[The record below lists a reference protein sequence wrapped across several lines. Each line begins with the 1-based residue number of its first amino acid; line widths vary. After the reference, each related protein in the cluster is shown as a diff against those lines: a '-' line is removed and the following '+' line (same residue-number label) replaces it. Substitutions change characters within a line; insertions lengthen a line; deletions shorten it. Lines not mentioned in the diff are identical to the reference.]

1 MLIVVALECVLQHL
15 VCLSKASSV
24 SPGGGK
30 VSVGGGQALPVIEL
44 LVGCAPFQQLGDL
57 QQHARCFTRCRNF
70 SADSEDQHPHSPID
84 WSSCQSRCCSTT
96 DVQCSFEIG
105 PACCGCLRIF
115 GTISTTCGIE
125 VASCGSAIDETIDHV
140 HNTPNLDTPLHGH
153 ESTRY
158 ARQRRRT
165 RSPPSLTS
173 AVGVGL
179 GAAAGL
185 VGADLGAFTFSPPV
199 TSGFASV
206 SAKAGPA
213 TEAANSIPSPRTC
226 SRQRVSC

>member
-30 VSVGGGQALPVIEL
+30 VSVGGGQALPVVEL

-70 SADSEDQHPHSPID
+70 SAVSEDQHPHSPID

-105 PACCGCLRIF
+105 LACCGCLRIF
-115 GTISTTCGIE
+115 GTISTT
-125 VASCGSAIDETIDHV
+125 VA
-140 HNTPNLDTPLHGH
+140 LRL
-153 ESTRY
+153 
-158 ARQRRRT
+158 
-165 RSPPSLTS
+165 L
-173 AVGVGL
+173 AVGLRLMKQSIMFTTPPIWIYPCMGMRVL
-179 GAAAGL
+179 GMRVRG
-185 VGADLGAFTFSPPV
+185 GAPGHRPP
-199 TSGFASV
+199 
-206 SAKAGPA
+206 
-213 TEAANSIPSPRTC
+213 
-226 SRQRVSC
+226 